1 MNSMISICMIV
12 KDEAQILEKSLAAL
26 DKYNYEIVIVDTGS
40 KDNTKEIAFKYT
52 DKIYDFKWANDFSLA
67 RNYSISK
74 ASNEY
79 VLVVDADEVVID
91 LDKKALEKNLS
102 KEKVGRILRINKYS
116 RDGERF
122 VFKERV
128 NRLFNKS
135 LFEYEGSIHEQLV
148 SKNREKYSTYN
159 VPITMEH
166 FGYEEDEIKRK
177 NKTKRN
183 IELLKAELLKN
194 GDDPYILYQLGKSY
208 YMDKDYKKAESY
220 FNLAL
225 EFDLDTKLEYV
236 QDMIESLGYS
246 LINDKK
252 YEESMKLLSVYNE
265 FSKSADFVFLIGL
278 VYMNNG
284 MFTEA
289 IEEFKK
295 AATFSDSKMEGVNDY
310 LANYN
315 IGIILECLGNTQ
327 KAILFYRKC
336 KGYKVAEKRINNL
349 LA

>member
-1 MNSMISICMIV
+1 MIV
-12 KDEAQILEKSLAAL
+12 KDEAQILEKALVAL

-40 KDNTKEIAFKYT
+40 EDNTKEIAFKYT
-52 DKIYDFKWANDFSLA
+52 DKVYDFKWVNDFSLA

-91 LDKKALEKNLS
+91 LDRNVLDKNLS

-116 RDGERF
+116 RDGEKF

-183 IELLKAELLKN
+183 IELLKAELLNN

-246 LINDKK
+246 LINDKR
-252 YEESMKLLSVYNE
+252 YEESTKLLSVYNE
-265 FSKSADFVFLIGL
+265 FNKSADFVFLIGL

-284 MFTEA
+284 MFKEA

-295 AATFSDSKMEGVNDY
+295 ATTFSDSKMEGVNDY

-327 KAILFYRKC
+327 EAISFYRKC
-336 KGYKVAEKRINNL
+336 KGYKVAEKRIKDL